1 MHERV
6 SVQLIFQHS
15 HIYLMLMVGYIAMVT
30 WISEISLTP
39 PLHDTSDTGRLRTL
53 SEASAHFDCQI

>member
-39 PLHDTSDTGRLRTL
+39 PSMTQVTL
-53 SEASAHFDCQI
+53 VVLVDSASAHFDCQI